1 MNNMTTIING
11 VPATPQQEKEME
23 REAYFRQQNI
33 KSLYAQLY
41 EFGLKTEQVR
51 TKLQKMSE
59 FFGNIGSVS
68 DLSGEQMGAIE
79 QLLNYLKNIGYKF

>member
-1 MNNMTTIING
+1 MTTIING